1 MKRDFVVLHGNHA
14 PLGECERVIFK
25 NSENEFRYGRTFQS
39 LQPQPITEGFD
50 APETASSA

>member
-1 MKRDFVVLHGNHA
+1 MSNKVLLRASHRQLMKRDLVVLHGNHA

-39 LQPQPITEGFD
+39 LQ
-50 APETASSA
+50 S